1 MAVNNLK
8 HIGQLVNTQRRCVVV
23 FRELPDDDTHCLVVD
38 TDALPDWMH
47 DDVMNAVESPGGQ
60 SSTEFYDYASR
71 ILFTDGSNML
81 NALHNR
87 NLLSK
92 QATANVMMTP
102 NREASIRL
110 DELNKLVREANG
122 DKPAVTP
129 PTDQLGMAGKDVSED
144 VVTPVTNDQVQT
156 SGDDALD
163 NSALAATMLSQA
175 EQFEAEAKN
184 LREQAY
190 EMNPEL
196 KPRRGR
202 PAGSKN
208 KNTQTAE

>member
-1 MAVNNLK
+1 MATNNLK
-8 HIGQLVNTQRRCVVV
+8 HVGQLINTQRRCIVV
-23 FRELPDDDTHCLVVD
+23 FREIPDDENNCLIVD

-47 DDVMNAVESPGGQ
+47 DDVINAVESPGGQ
-60 SSTEFYDYASR
+60 SSTDFYEYASR
-71 ILFTDGSNML
+71 VMFTDGSNML

-87 NLLSK
+87 GLLHK
-92 QATANVMMTP
+92 QETSNVMMTP

-122 DKPAVTP
+122 DKDVVTP
-129 PTDQLGMAGKDVSED
+129 PDDQLGMAGKDVSEP
-144 VVTPVTNDQVQT
+144 PVQNEAVNTTDNALNDT
-156 SGDDALD
+156 AIAA
-163 NSALAATMLSQA
+163 NMLAQA

-196 KPRRGR
+196 KPKRGR

-208 KNTQTAE
+208 KTTETA